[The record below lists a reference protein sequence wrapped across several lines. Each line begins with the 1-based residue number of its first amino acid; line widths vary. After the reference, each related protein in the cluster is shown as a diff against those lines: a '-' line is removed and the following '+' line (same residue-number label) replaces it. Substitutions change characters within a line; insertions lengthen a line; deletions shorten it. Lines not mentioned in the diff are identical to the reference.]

1 MELTKQ
7 DLHSLALGSTLLATG
22 GGFPFE
28 SKHQKLKELNKNNSL
43 HLISTN
49 DLCDDDLVCAIS
61 GIGSADNTH
70 NLNFDQALI
79 AGLKTMQELLG
90 RNINALIPGEI
101 GIENIIFELASK
113 LNLPVLDADT
123 AGGRAVPEMTHDTF
137 FLADETILPVV
148 LVSLTG
154 ETFVIDEKQT
164 PLFEKRGEIEKI
176 ARAKALETPEKTILI
191 FSHGKP
197 IHKIKAIASLN
208 SLSRSI
214 EIGTALKSL
223 NLTQILQDL
232 KQICRAELI
241 TTAKVTSVFKN
252 KDEDFLKTIV
262 TLRTPQGIMDL
273 IIKNEILALQQDSNL
288 IAHIPDL
295 ICLLDLKT
303 FLPIH
308 SSEIEKGS
316 FFAVL
321 RIPAI
326 KQWQTEKAR
335 ELFGISY
342 VKNI

>member
-28 SKHQKLKELNKNNSL
+28 SKHQKLQELNKNNSL

-61 GIGSADNTH
+61 GIGSAGNTQ

-79 AGLKTMQELLG
+79 AGLKTMQGLLG
-90 RNINALIPGEI
+90 QNINALIPGEI

-148 LVSLTG
+148 FVSLTG
-154 ETFVIDEKQT
+154 KTFVIDNIVDERQ
-164 PLFEKRGEIEKI
+164 IEKL
-176 ARAKALETPEKTILI
+176 ARTKALETPEKTILI

-197 IHKIKAIASLN
+197 IHKIKAIASLD

-214 EIGTALKSL
+214 EIGTSLKSQD
-223 NLTQILQDL
+223 LTQILQDL
-232 KQICRAELI
+232 KNICRAELI

-252 KDEDFLKTIV
+252 KDQDFLKTIV

-316 FFAVL
+316 FFAIL

-342 VKNI
+342 LKNTTQ

>member
-1 MELTKQ
+1 MELTKH

-22 GGFPFE
+22 GGFPFDA
-28 SKHQKLKELNKNNSL
+28 KHQKLKDLNKNNSL

-79 AGLKTMQELLG
+79 AGLKTMQDLLG
-90 RNINALIPGEI
+90 QKINALIPGEI
-101 GIENIIFELASK
+101 GIENIIFELATK

-137 FLADETILPVV
+137 FLAEETILPVV
-148 LVSLTG
+148 LVTLSG
-154 ETFVIDEKQT
+154 ETFVIDNLLDEKQ
-164 PLFEKRGEIEKI
+164 IEKL
-176 ARAKALETPEKTILI
+176 ARTKALETPEKTILI

-197 IHKIKAIASLN
+197 IHKIKSIASLN

-214 EIGTALKSL
+214 EIGSSIKSGDF
-223 NLTQILQDL
+223 TQILQDL
-232 KQICRAELI
+232 KKICHAELI
-241 TTAKVTSVFKN
+241 TTAKVTSIFKN
-252 KDEDFLKTIV
+252 KDQDFLKTIV

-321 RIPAI
+321 RIPTI
-326 KQWQTEKAR
+326 RQWQTEKAR
-335 ELFGISY
+335 ELFGIDYIKKS
-342 VKNI
+342 NS

>member
-49 DLCDDDLVCAIS
+49 DLCDNDLVCAIS
-61 GIGSADNTH
+61 GIGNADNTH
-70 NLNFDQALI
+70 DLNFDQALV

-90 RNINALIPGEI
+90 QNINALIPGEI
-101 GIENIIFELASK
+101 GIENIIFELAGK

-154 ETFVIDEKQT
+154 ETFVIDELLDEKQ
-164 PLFEKRGEIEKI
+164 IEKI
-176 ARAKALETPEKTILI
+176 ARSKALETPEKTILI

-214 EIGTALKSL
+214 EIGTSLKSQD
-223 NLTQILQDL
+223 LTQILQDL

-308 SSEIEKGS
+308 SSEIQKGS

-321 RIPAI
+321 KIPAI

-335 ELFGISY
+335 ELFGVNY
-342 VKNI
+342 VKSL

>member
-61 GIGSADNTH
+61 GIGSADNTQ
-70 NLNFDQALI
+70 NLSFDLALTT
-79 AGLKTMQELLG
+79 GLKTMQELLG
-90 RNINALIPGEI
+90 QKINALIPGEI
-101 GIENIIFELASK
+101 GIENIIFELATK

-148 LVSLTG
+148 LVSLSG
-154 ETFVIDEKQT
+154 ETFVISELVDEKQ
-164 PLFEKRGEIEKI
+164 IEKI
-176 ARAKALETPEKTILI
+176 ARAKSLETPEKTILI
-191 FSHGKP
+191 FSHGKQ
-197 IHKIKAIASLN
+197 IHKIKTIASLN
-208 SLSRSI
+208 SLSKSI
-214 EIGTALKSL
+214 SIGTSIKSGDF
-223 NLTQILQDL
+223 TQILQDL
-232 KQICRAELI
+232 KNICQAELI

-252 KDEDFLKTIV
+252 KDQDFLKTIV

-288 IAHIPDL
+288 IAHVPDL

-308 SSEIEKGS
+308 SSEITKGS

-321 RIPAI
+321 KIPAI
-326 KQWQTEKAR
+326 KQWQTDKAY
-335 ELFGISY
+335 EIFGANY
-342 VKNI
+342 VKNFS